1 MPGIGTRAARC
12 SNERDRRRRARARS
26 WRIACLLAGL
36 AALPGCTTV
45 SGSIGGTVGLF
56 AREHL
61 AHMPGAAAVAAIP
74 YPQMY
79 VRTPSGQ
86 GVFVLGNLDGQR
98 EAWYGREGVVL
109 FLRHGEVV
117 MTAGLPDN
125 LAGVLQPA
133 GTPFAHGLQH
143 LSAPAAWTRS
153 EDFSPGYRYGVPV
166 TVRLRPRG
174 ETTLAIL
181 GKVHRVIEIEQDLD
195 APAAHWHATNRY
207 WVDARNGLVWKSV
220 QQVAPGETL
229 TLVLLKPYAGDAR

>member
-1 MPGIGTRAARC
+1 MCRDGTRAAGC
-12 SNERDRRRRARARS
+12 PVGRDRRRRAATS

-36 AALPGCTTV
+36 AALSGCTTL
-45 SGSIGGTVGLF
+45 SQSIGGTVGLY
-56 AREHL
+56 AREHRPR
-61 AHMPGAAAVAAIP
+61 MPGAADVAAIP

-79 VRTPSGQ
+79 VRTPNGQ
-86 GVFVLGNLDGQR
+86 GVFVLGNLDGARQ
-98 EAWYGREGVVL
+98 AWYGREGVVL

-125 LAGVLQPA
+125 LAGVQQPA
-133 GTPFAHGLQH
+133 GTPFARGLQH
-143 LSAPAAWTRS
+143 LSAPLAWTRS

-166 TVRLRPRG
+166 AVRLRRRG

-181 GKVHRVIEIEQDLD
+181 GKTHRVIEIEQDLD

-207 WVDARNGLVWKSV
+207 WVDAGNGRVWKSV

-229 TLVLLKPYAGDAR
+229 TLLLLKPYAGDAR